1 MNGRT
6 NTTSVTEVVE
16 GVQVALEAPTNLVLT
31 PLNARVDLTWTDPVD
46 KYAADSN
53 ESVGQC
59 GNLGSFHCGPESWI
73 RTYISRRWRVDL
85 YGDYQEPASV
95 HSL

>member
-31 PLNARVDLTWTDPVD
+31 PLNARVDLTWQ
-46 KYAADSN
+46 S
-53 ESVGQC
+53 
-59 GNLGSFHCGPESWI
+59 
-73 RTYISRRWRVDL
+73 
-85 YGDYQEPASV
+85 
-95 HSL
+95 